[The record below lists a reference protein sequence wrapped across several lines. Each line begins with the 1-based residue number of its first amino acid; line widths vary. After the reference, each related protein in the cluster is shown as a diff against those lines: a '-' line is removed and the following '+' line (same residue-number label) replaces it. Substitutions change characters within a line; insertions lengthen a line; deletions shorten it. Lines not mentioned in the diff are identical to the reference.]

1 MRRLAPPISMLPVAA
16 AVLTVALALGVTTVA
31 DAASTSSG
39 SSASRSFPG
48 ASGSVAAITG
58 TSMEVQNQLSGQV
71 TVNWTTS
78 TTFSQMVDVSASSVA
93 VGDCLTVTGST
104 SKKSKAV
111 KATTVTVSQPTS
123 GQCSGGLGGFAGS
136 GSGGPPSGGNLAG
149 GGSGGPPSGGS
160 FPGGGS
166 GGPPSGA
173 NLPGGGSGRPRSL
186 SNVGFASGKVTA
198 VNSGSLTI
206 SGFSSASLS
215 APKKNAKGTRPT
227 VKTSTVKVTI
237 SSSTTYK
244 ESQGAAS
251 TALAVGDCVT
261 AAGSNDSTGT
271 VTASSVQITSTGS
284 ASCTSGFGGFGGGG
298 SGSA

>member
-1 MRRLAPPISMLPVAA
+1 MRRLAPPFSMLPIAS
-16 AVLTVALALGVTTVA
+16 AVLTVTLSLGLTTA
-31 DAASTSSG
+31 AYAASTSSG
-39 SSASRSFPG
+39 SSGGRSFPG

-71 TVNWTTS
+71 TVSWTTS

-93 VGDCLTVTGST
+93 VGDCVTVTGST

-111 KATTVTVSQPTS
+111 SANTVTVSQPTS
-123 GQCSGGLGGFAGS
+123 GTCSGGPGGFAGS
-136 GSGGPPSGGNLAG
+136 GSGGTSAG
-149 GGSGGPPSGGS
+149 GGFPGGSSGPPSGGS

-166 GGPPSGA
+166 GRPPSGGRF
-173 NLPGGGSGRPRSL
+173 PGGGSGRPRGVP
-186 SNVGFASGKVTA
+186 NFGFASGKVTA
-198 VNSGSLTI
+198 VSSGSLTI

-215 APKKNAKGTRPT
+215 APKKNAKGTRPKI
-227 VKTSTVKVTI
+227 KTSTVKVTV

-261 AAGSNDSTGT
+261 AAGSSDSTGA
-271 VTASSVQITSTGS
+271 VTASSVQITSTGRS
-284 ASCTSGFGGFGGGG
+284 SCTSGFAGLAGEG

>member
-1 MRRLAPPISMLPVAA
+1 MRRPAPPTSMLPIAS
-16 AVLTVALALGVTTVA
+16 AVLTVALALGVTTAA

-39 SSASRSFPG
+39 SSANRSFPG

-71 TVNWTTS
+71 TVSWTTS
-78 TTFSQMVDVSASSVA
+78 TTFSQMVEVSASSVA
-93 VGDCLTVTGST
+93 VGDCVMVTGST

-111 KATTVTVSQPTS
+111 SAKTVTVSQPTS
-123 GQCSGGLGGFAGS
+123 GKCSGGLGGFAGGGPGGAS
-136 GSGGPPSGGNLAG
+136 GGGSFPGRSGGPPSGGSLPG
-149 GGSGGPPSGGS
+149 GGSGRPPSGGS

-166 GGPPSGA
+166 G
-173 NLPGGGSGRPRSL
+173 RPRGVP
-186 SNVGFASGKVTA
+186 NIGFASGEVTA
-198 VNSGSLTI
+198 VNSGSLTV

-215 APKKNAKGTRPT
+215 APKKTAKGKRPT
-227 VKTSTVKVTI
+227 VKISKVKVTT

-261 AAGSNDSTGT
+261 AAGSNDSTGA
-271 VTASSVQITSTGS
+271 VTASSVQITSTGGS
-284 ASCTSGFGGFGGGG
+284 SCTSGFGGVGGGG
-298 SGSA
+298 PGSA